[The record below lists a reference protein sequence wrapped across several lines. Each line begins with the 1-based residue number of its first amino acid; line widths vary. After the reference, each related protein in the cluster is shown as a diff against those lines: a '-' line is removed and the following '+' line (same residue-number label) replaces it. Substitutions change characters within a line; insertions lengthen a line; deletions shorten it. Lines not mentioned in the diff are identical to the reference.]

1 MFTISV
7 TKVQQLFYMTKYFNE
22 KIIFNIKKSIKF
34 CLSAKKV
41 VSLQQKNKI
50 SDIKYNM

>member
-1 MFTISV
+1 MISS
-7 TKVQQLFYMTKYFNE
+7 TKVRQLFYITKLFNE
-22 KIIFNIKKSIKF
+22 KIIFNTKKSIKF
-34 CLSAKKV
+34 CLLIKKA